1 MPTSLAKVRSYL
13 GTLFAQK
20 PQAEFE
26 ELLLP
31 TEDEISPRLSGAPEI
46 SEDRVRQ
53 RWSLLERNLS
63 GRTANA
69 DELRSELLDP
79 RTASRMSIYA
89 RNIENFIGTTEL
101 PVGLAGPLRIRGL
114 FAQGDYYI
122 PLATSEAAL
131 VASYARG
138 AQAIS
143 ASGGCSAM
151 LVSEGVSRA
160 PVFEFPSLVDAGRFV
175 VWLSEQMDAMKE
187 AAESTTRHGKL
198 VDVGIHLEGNHVYLH
213 LEYTT
218 GDASGQNM
226 VTIASHA
233 VCRHLVAQSPV
244 SPVRWYVEGNLSGDK
259 KASHLSFQNV
269 RGRKVTAEVTLP
281 KDVLEQRLKCTAS
294 QLVDYYRVSSIGG
307 VMSGN
312 IGLQGHYANGLAAV
326 YLACGQDVAC
336 VAESAV
342 GVTRFEPAESDGLYA
357 SVTLPNVMV
366 GTVGGGTGLPS
377 QRAGL
382 ELMGLS
388 GAGKANAFAEVV
400 TALVLAGEL
409 SITAALAS
417 DDFASAH
424 QRLARGGPSHS

>member
-151 LVSEGVSRA
+151 CCTCRRRCISMATSRA
-160 PVFEFPSLVDAGRFV
+160 STRRSWAGR
-175 VWLSEQMDAMKE
+175 M
-187 AAESTTRHGKL
+187 
-198 VDVGIHLEGNHVYLH
+198 
-213 LEYTT
+213 
-218 GDASGQNM
+218 
-226 VTIASHA
+226 
-233 VCRHLVAQSPV
+233 
-244 SPVRWYVEGNLSGDK
+244 
-259 KASHLSFQNV
+259 
-269 RGRKVTAEVTLP
+269 RG
-281 KDVLEQRLKCTAS
+281 S
-294 QLVDYYRVSSIGG
+294 
-307 VMSGN
+307 
-312 IGLQGHYANGLAAV
+312 
-326 YLACGQDVAC
+326 
-336 VAESAV
+336 
-342 GVTRFEPAESDGLYA
+342 
-357 SVTLPNVMV
+357 
-366 GTVGGGTGLPS
+366 
-377 QRAGL
+377 
-382 ELMGLS
+382 
-388 GAGKANAFAEVV
+388 
-400 TALVLAGEL
+400 
-409 SITAALAS
+409 
-417 DDFASAH
+417 
-424 QRLARGGPSHS
+424 